1 MFQAKLLKFDAPLS
15 VEEIEVAMQY
25 EATWMTRAQIA
36 KKLGCSKSPTLVKV
50 LSQAVAEGR
59 LVWTLT
65 KMPNGVDC
73 YHYALPNDAFETGDT
88 KVTSNGQVVFL
99 DV

>member
-15 VEEIEVAMQY
+15 TEEIVVAMQY
-25 EATWMTRAQIA
+25 EKTWMTRAEIA
-36 KKLGCSKSPTLVKV
+36 KKLGCSKSPALIKV
-50 LSQAVAEGR
+50 INQAVAEGQI
-59 LVWTLT
+59 VFTIT

-73 YHYALPNDAFETGDT
+73 YHYSLPNDAYEEEGH
-88 KVTSNGQVVFL
+88 VTSRGQVIFS